1 MNFYNGQILVCKKTS
16 KSKKPKP
23 TKGNYYIVHKT
34 VQTSWGDKVVL
45 SDKEGNEVWGAVE
58 YMAPAIGSDTPSPE
72 VVLGL
77 KDSYE
82 KFLDSIFMPIIC
94 TVTNKSYAGIEI
106 ELTNGSRHFLPKKI
120 VRKNLI
126 EKIPSLKINETLSI
140 QIPIWYA
147 KSKKIIKP
155 SESKWKT

>member
-1 MNFYNGQILVCKKTS
+1 MNFHNGQILICKKTS

-23 TKGNYYIVHKT
+23 VEGSYYIVHKL

-45 SDKEGNEVWGAVE
+45 SDQDGNEIWGEVE
-58 YMAPAIGSDTPSPE
+58 YMAPAIGNDTPTPA

-155 SESKWKT
+155 SESK

>member
-1 MNFYNGQILVCKKTS
+1 
-16 KSKKPKP
+16 
-23 TKGNYYIVHKT
+23 
-34 VQTSWGDKVVL
+34 
-45 SDKEGNEVWGAVE
+45 
-58 YMAPAIGSDTPSPE
+58 
-72 VVLGL
+72 
-77 KDSYE
+77 
-82 KFLDSIFMPIIC
+82 MPIIC

-140 QIPIWYA
+140 EIPIWYA

-155 SESKWKT
+155 SESK